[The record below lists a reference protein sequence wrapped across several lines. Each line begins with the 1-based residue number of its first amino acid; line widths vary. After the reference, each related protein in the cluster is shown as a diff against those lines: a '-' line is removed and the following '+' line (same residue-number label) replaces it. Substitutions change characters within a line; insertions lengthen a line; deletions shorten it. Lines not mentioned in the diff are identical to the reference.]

1 MLALSHQCE
10 CWGTKIISITEEF
23 LSRNRRIVF
32 SLSQCFVDRD
42 DFFQYD
48 FIIEISVN
56 FECLEACHIDNYFY
70 NMTTT
75 SGYQR
80 VRRLP
85 S

>member
-56 FECLEACHIDNYFY
+56 FECLEACMSYRQLFLQYDNYEWL
-70 NMTTT
+70 
-75 SGYQR
+75 SK
-80 VRRLP
+80 
-85 S
+85 SS